1 MKLFIDDVRALAKW
15 MREDGGWTV
24 ARTGEE
30 ALALIRAEGLE
41 NIEFIS
47 FDNDLGSGRMEGY
60 QVLNAVERM
69 IHEQSPTKIPN
80 MEVHSFNPVAAKNM
94 WAVIHALSNAY
105 PHPTR
110 SGRTK
115 ELK

>member
-1 MKLFIDDVRALAKW
+1 MKLFIDDVRSLAKW

-69 IHEQSPTKIPN
+69 IHEESPAKIPN
-80 MEVHSFNPVAAKNM
+80 MEVHSFNPVASKTM
-94 WAVIHALSNAY
+94 WDVIHALSDKY
-105 PHPTR
+105 PLQYE

-115 ELK
+115 E